1 MKYSFLRAPVA
12 ARAAL
17 PAALYGLFGLAG
29 VWAAAPAAANP
40 EAATPA
46 ALSPVVVTATR
57 TPVPS
62 DQLVAQVVVIERETI
77 EQAQGQTLAALLQQ
91 AAGVQISSNGGLGK
105 ASTVFLRGTEGR
117 HVLLLIDG
125 VRYGSATLGT
135 PNWDNLPLAA
145 IERIEVLKGPAAALY
160 GSDAVGGVVQI
171 FTRRGLEG
179 FHPHA
184 GLTLGAH
191 GHRAAQAGVAG
202 GQGRWQYRIGVS
214 TLREDG
220 FSATNPAVPPGWVA
234 YTVPPDPVPRWRT
247 RDRHNP
253 DADGFEQD
261 ALNGSLRFEPSPGW
275 LLTAHGLISSGN
287 SAFDDGTQVQDVRG
301 LTSTRVLGLGLERAW
316 DGGART
322 SLRLNRAD
330 DLTRNFDFEGNT
342 RFDTERRQWTL
353 QHDQPSPIGT
363 LTLGLEHSRE
373 EVDSSTAFTVRE
385 RRIEGVFVGLQGSAG
400 PHAWQASARRDD
412 NSQFGVASTGSLA
425 YAFEFVEGWRVRAA
439 HGTSFKAPSF
449 NQLYWPG
456 YGNPTTQPERGRS
469 SELGLS
475 YAFGSQSLQLTRFE
489 QRIRGFITAAPTV
502 TNVPRVQI
510 DGWNLVWQGSADDWR
525 WRTDL
530 ELLDARNQ
538 TPGAQ
543 FGRKLARRADQ
554 QLAISLER
562 AWGDAWWLGA
572 HALLQSERF
581 DDAANT
587 RRLGGYG
594 RLDLSVEHQLA
605 PDWRLQLRLNNVGDK
620 RYETA
625 LGYNQSGRALFATL
639 NWRPA
644 R

>member
-1 MKYSFLRAPVA
+1 MKNSFLRAPVA

-29 VWAAAPAAANP
+29 VGVAAPAAASP
-40 EAATPA
+40 EAATPG

-62 DQLVAQVVVIERETI
+62 DQLAAQVVVIERETI
-77 EQAQGQTLAALLQQ
+77 EHAQGQTLAALLQQ
-91 AAGVQISSNGGLGK
+91 AAGVQISSSGGLGK
-105 ASTVFLRGTEGR
+105 QSSVFLRGTESR

-171 FTRRGLEG
+171 FTRRGQDG

-184 GLTLGAH
+184 GVTLGAH
-191 GHRAAQAGVAG
+191 GHRAANAGVAG
-202 GQGRWQYRIGVS
+202 GQGRLQYQFGVS

-220 FSATNPAVPPGWVA
+220 FSATNPAEPWGNF
-234 YTVPPDPVPRWRT
+234 
-247 RDRHNP
+247 HP
-253 DADGFEQD
+253 DADGFAQD
-261 ALNGSLRFEPSPGW
+261 ALNASLRFEPATGW
-275 LLTAHGLISSGN
+275 LLSAHGLVA
-287 SAFDDGTQVQDVRG
+287 SADNQYDDGLTPPDARG
-301 LTSTRVLGLGLERAW
+301 QTTTRVLGLGLERNW
-316 DGGART
+316 NGGART
-322 SLRLNRAD
+322 SLRLQRAD
-330 DLTRNFDFEGNT
+330 DWTRHQNSLGRT
-342 RFDTERRQWTL
+342 HFDTERRQWNL
-353 QHDQPSPIGT
+353 QHDQSSPLGT
-363 LTLGLEHSRE
+363 VTLGWEHSRE
-373 EVDSSTAFTVRE
+373 QVSSSTVFAVSARD
-385 RRIEGVFVGLQGSAG
+385 IDGVFVGLQGSAG
-400 PHAWQASARRDD
+400 RHAWQASARRDR
-412 NSQFGVASTGSLA
+412 NSQFGSASTGFGA
-425 YAFEFVEGWRVRAA
+425 YAFEFAPGWRVRAA

-449 NQLYWPG
+449 NQLYWPQW
-456 YGNPTTQPERGRS
+456 GNPTTQPERGRS
-469 SELGLS
+469 SEVGLS
-475 YAFGSQSLQLTRFE
+475 YAFGTQSLQLTRFE

-510 DGWNLVWQGSADDWR
+510 DGWNLAWQGSAGDWR

-587 RRLGGYG
+587 RRLAGYG
-594 RLDLSVEHQLA
+594 KLDLSVEHQLA

-625 LGYNQSGRALFATL
+625 RGFNQSGRALFATL
-639 NWRPA
+639 NWQPA

>member
-29 VWAAAPAAANP
+29 VGVAAPAAASP
-40 EAATPA
+40 EAATPG

-62 DQLVAQVVVIERETI
+62 DQLAAQVVVIERETI

-91 AAGVQISSNGGLGK
+91 AAGVQISSSGGLGK
-105 ASTVFLRGTEGR
+105 QSSVFLRGTESR

-171 FTRRGLEG
+171 FTRRGQDG

-184 GLTLGAH
+184 GVTLGAH
-191 GHRAAQAGVAG
+191 GHRAANAGVSG
-202 GQGRWQYRIGVS
+202 GQGRWQYQFGVS

-220 FSATNPAVPPGWVA
+220 FSATNPAEPWGNFH
-234 YTVPPDPVPRWRT
+234 PDV
-247 RDRHNP
+247 
-253 DADGFEQD
+253 DGFAQD
-261 ALNGSLRFEPSPGW
+261 ALNASLRFEPATGW
-275 LLTAHGLISSGN
+275 LLSAHGLVASADNQFDSGLG
-287 SAFDDGTQVQDVRG
+287 AFDVRG
-301 LTSTRVLGLGLERAW
+301 LTTTRVFGLGLERTWAV
-316 DGGART
+316 GART
-322 SLRLNRAD
+322 HLRLSRAD
-330 DLTRNFDFEGNT
+330 DLTRSLESAT
-342 RFDTERRQWTL
+342 SRAHFDTQRTHWAL
-353 QHDQPSPIGT
+353 QHDHPTGLGT
-363 LTLGLEHSRE
+363 LTVGVEQ
-373 EVDSSTAFTVRE
+373 SSERVYSSIAFATRE
-385 RRIEGVFVGLQGSAG
+385 RDIDGVFVSLQGSAG
-400 PHAWQASARRDD
+400 RHTWQASARRDD
-412 NSQFGVASTGSLA
+412 NSQFGSADTGALA
-425 YAFEFVEGWRVRAA
+425 YAFEFAPGWRVRAA
-439 HGTSFKAPSF
+439 HGTSFTAPSF
-449 NQLYWPG
+449 NQLYWPQW
-456 YGNPTTQPERGRS
+456 GNPTTQPERGRS
-469 SELGLS
+469 SEVGLS

-489 QRIRGFITAAPTV
+489 QRIRGFITAAPMV
-502 TNVPRVQI
+502 INVPRVQI
-510 DGWNLVWQGSADDWR
+510 DGWNLAWQGSAGDWR

-587 RRLGGYG
+587 RRLAGYG
-594 RLDLSVEHQLA
+594 KLDLSVEHQLA

-625 LGYNQSGRALFATL
+625 RGFNQSGRALFATL
-639 NWRPA
+639 NWQPA

>member
-1 MKYSFLRAPVA
+1 MKKSFLRAPVA
-12 ARAAL
+12 ARAVL
-17 PAALYGLFGLAG
+17 PAAFIGLAG

-40 EAATPA
+40 EAATPG

-62 DQLVAQVVVIERETI
+62 DQLAAQVVVIERETI

-125 VRYGSATLGT
+125 VRYGSATLGA

-171 FTRRGLEG
+171 FTRRVQEG

-184 GLTLGAH
+184 GVALGAH
-191 GHRAAQAGVAG
+191 GHRAANAGVAG
-202 GQGRWQYRIGVS
+202 GQGRLQYQFGVT

-220 FSATNPAVPPGWVA
+220 FSATNPSVPWSL
-234 YTVPPDPVPRWRT
+234 
-247 RDRHNP
+247 HHP
-253 DADGFEQD
+253 DADGFAQD
-261 ALNGSLRFEPSPGW
+261 ALNASLRFEPATGW
-275 LLTAHGLISSGN
+275 LLSVHGLVASADNQFDSGPG
-287 SAFDDGTQVQDVRG
+287 AFEVRG
-301 LTSTRVLGLGLERAW
+301 LTTTRVFGLGLERTWAV
-316 DGGART
+316 GART
-322 SLRLNRAD
+322 HLRLSRAD
-330 DLTRNFDFEGNT
+330 DLTRSLESAT
-342 RFDTERRQWTL
+342 SRAHFDTQRTHWAL
-353 QHDQPSPIGT
+353 QHDHPTGLGT
-363 LTLGLEHSRE
+363 LTVGVEQSSER
-373 EVDSSTAFTVRE
+373 VDSSTAFTVRE
-385 RRIEGVFVGLQGSAG
+385 RDIDGVFVSLQGSAG

-412 NSQFGVASTGSLA
+412 NSQFGSADTGALA
-425 YAFEFVEGWRVRAA
+425 YAFEFAPGWRVRAA

-456 YGNPTTQPERGRS
+456 WGNPTTQPERGRS
-469 SELGLS
+469 SEVGLS

-530 ELLDARNQ
+530 ELLEARNR
-538 TPGAQ
+538 TPGANFERQ
-543 FGRKLARRADQ
+543 LPRRAEQ
-554 QLAISLER
+554 QLTLSLER

-581 DDAANT
+581 DDTANT
-587 RRLGGYG
+587 QRLPGYG
-594 RLDLSVEHQLA
+594 RLDLSAEHQLSS
-605 PDWRLQLRLNNVGDK
+605 DWRLQLRLNNVGNK

-625 LGYNQSGRALFATL
+625 LGYNQPGRALFANLT
-639 NWRPA
+639 WQPQR
-644 R
+644 

>member
-1 MKYSFLRAPVA
+1 MKNSFLRAPVA

-17 PAALYGLFGLAG
+17 PAALFGLAG
-29 VWAAAPAAANP
+29 VWAAAPAAASP

-125 VRYGSATLGT
+125 VRYGSATLGA

-171 FTRRGLEG
+171 FTRRVQEG

-184 GLTLGAH
+184 ALGLGAY
-191 GHRAAQAGVAG
+191 GRRSVALGVAG
-202 GQGRWQYRIGVS
+202 GQGGLSYRFGVS
-214 TLREDG
+214 SLREDG
-220 FSATNPAVPPGWVA
+220 FSATNAAVP
-234 YTVPPDPVPRWRT
+234 RNL
-247 RDRHNP
+247 HHHP
-253 DADGFEQD
+253 DADGFDQD
-261 ALNGSLRFEPSPGW
+261 ALDAQVRLALAPGW
-275 LLTAHGLISSGN
+275 QLSAQGLLASGDN
-287 SAFDDGTQVQDVRG
+287 AFDSGPGAFAVRG
-301 LTSTRVLGLGLERAW
+301 LTTTRVFGLGLERTWVA
-316 DGGART
+316 GART
-322 SLRLNRAD
+322 HLRLSRAD
-330 DLTRNFDFEGNT
+330 DLTRNFMSAT
-342 RFDTERRQWTL
+342 RTSHIDTRRQQWTL
-353 QHDQPSPIGT
+353 QHDQPTGLGT
-363 LTLGLEHSRE
+363 LTLGAEHTRE
-373 EVDSSTAFTVRE
+373 QVNSSTAFTVRE

-412 NSQFGVASTGSLA
+412 NSQFGVANTGSLA
-425 YAFEFVEGWRVRAA
+425 YAFEFAEGWRVRAA

-456 YGNPTTQPERGRS
+456 FGNPTTQPERGRS

-502 TNVPRVQI
+502 ANVPRVQI
-510 DGWNLVWQGSADDWR
+510 DGWSLVWQGSADDWR
-525 WRTDL
+525 WRSDL
-530 ELLDARNQ
+530 ELLEARNR
-538 TPGAQ
+538 TPGANFERQ
-543 FGRKLARRADQ
+543 LPRRAEQ
-554 QLAISLER
+554 QLTLSLER
-562 AWGDAWWLGA
+562 AWGDDWWFGA
-572 HALLQSERF
+572 HALLVSERF

-587 RRLGGYG
+587 QRLPGYG
-594 RLDLSVEHQLA
+594 KLDLSAEHQLSS
-605 PDWRLQLRLNNVGDK
+605 DWRLQLRLNNVGDK

-625 LGYNQSGRALFATL
+625 LGYNQPGRALFASLT
-639 NWRPA
+639 WQPQR
-644 R
+644 